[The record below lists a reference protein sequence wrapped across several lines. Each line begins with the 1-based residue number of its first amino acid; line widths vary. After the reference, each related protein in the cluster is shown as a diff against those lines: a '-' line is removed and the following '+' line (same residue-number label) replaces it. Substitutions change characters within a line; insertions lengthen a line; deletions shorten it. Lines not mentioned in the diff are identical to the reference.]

1 MFEGQ
6 LVRKFFCEPAA
17 PSSPDLKLAI
27 AGGYGVASRVHAVS
41 RYDRQVLE
49 YPALH
54 EGVRG

>member
-1 MFEGQ
+1 VVENSSVNR
-6 LVRKFFCEPAA
+6 LLPRWW
-17 PSSPDLKLAI
+17 SPDLKLAI